1 MRAWWVY
8 WISIVIAAAAW
19 IATPLIL
26 GRNGFR
32 ELMARPAW
40 LVALVG
46 PLVVAG
52 VDLVAYR
59 ASHEEVCRLEAQ
71 RHSWIRRLVGDGY
84 SARTFAWTGIALLLA
99 AGLVVA
105 SAASLV
111 R

>member
-8 WISIVIAAAAW
+8 WISIGIAGAAW

-26 GRNGFR
+26 GRKGFR
-32 ELMARPAW
+32 DLLAQPAL
-40 LVALVG
+40 LVIFVT

-52 VDLVAYR
+52 LDLVAYR
-59 ASHEEVCRLEAQ
+59 ASHEQVCRLEAQ

-99 AGLVVA
+99 AGFVVA
-105 SAASLV
+105 WAASLV